1 MNTYAPQH
9 RQPRFPFL
17 PVLLAL
23 GAVLALLMLL
33 VPATRNPPRVAALL
47 AQRPPSTLPV
57 PVAGVRPAHLSNT
70 WGAARSGGR
79 RHEGIDIFARRN
91 TPIRSTTEG
100 VVVSTSPNALGGEC
114 IVVMGPGGHRH
125 YYAHL
130 ERHGRYGEG
139 DWVDAGDTIGY
150 VGNSGNARTTPPH
163 LHYGIYTAGGAIN
176 PYPFL
181 AKSSG
186 RGVVK
191 QASPRKKSKPKRKP
205 VRRKN
210 ATSKKQTRE
219 TTARSR

>member
-130 ERHGRYGEG
+130 ERHGRYDEG
-139 DWVDAGDTIGY
+139 DWVNTGDTIGY

-163 LHYGIYTAGGAIN
+163 LHYGIYTASGAIN

-181 AKSSG
+181 AKSS
-186 RGVVK
+186 RSGVIRK
-191 QASPRKKSKPKRKP
+191 ASLKKKAKPKRAVK
-205 VRRKN
+205 KKK
-210 ATSKKQTRE
+210 ASKKKSRDG
-219 TTARSR
+219 TTRSR